1 MTTNTVY
8 LTGDAC
14 CGLTFLDWSLY
25 YFSGA
30 RKFYNPLSAT
40 WEIVVDNPL
49 HKLNAH
55 RHKRIQPL
63 SLKSMKYCIDEINLR
78 AKDYFHSIY
87 VCPVITESGFD
98 ISKFIRDD
106 TYDDANFWDQQ
117 GLGLINETISGINNF
132 LVQSNSKILV
142 LRTNKEDILYD
153 IFNSGRPHNST
164 ADNELMKLHNKFF
177 SKNSKFW
184 GDQVKIWDQREN
196 MALSLRPFNHIC
208 HEINITSTNHY
219 EITVGDMLDNLDKEI
234 YNILDFFNITP
245 VGDYTVWKSL
255 YRQWQQIHDL
265 RFYRSW
271 EEIINNIIQGVDVD
285 LTNYRMDFSKDVF
298 IQHILIYQHNLN
310 IKGYGLEK
318 LPKNTK
324 LIHALL
330 EPNMHHVDQIY
341 I

>member
-30 RKFYNPLSAT
+30 EKFYNPLSST
-40 WEIVVDNPL
+40 WEMVIDNPL
-49 HKLNAH
+49 DKLNAH
-55 RHKRIQPL
+55 KHNKIHPA
-63 SLKSMKYCIDEINLR
+63 SLKELKFCIDEIDLR

-87 VCPVITESGFD
+87 VIPKITESGSD
-98 ISKFIRDD
+98 IGEFVRDD
-106 TYDDANFWDQQ
+106 IYDETNFWDQQ
-117 GLGLINETISGINNF
+117 GSRLVNETISGINDF
-132 LVQSNSKILV
+132 LIHRNSKLLV
-142 LRTNKEDILYD
+142 LRTNKEDILYN
-153 IFNSGRPHNST
+153 IFNRGRPHNST
-164 ADNELMKLHNKFF
+164 ADNELIKLYNKFF
-177 SKNSKFW
+177 SKNSEKW

-196 MALSLRPFNHIC
+196 LALSMRPFNHMC
-208 HEINITSTNHY
+208 YEITTTSTNHY
-219 EITVGDMLDNLDKEI
+219 EITVGNMIDSLDKEI

-245 VGDYTVWKSL
+245 VGDYTFWKSL
-255 YRQWQQIHDL
+255 YQQWQQIHDL

-271 EEIINNIIQGVDVD
+271 PEIINNIVQGLDVD
-285 LTNYRMDFSKDVF
+285 LTNYNMDFTKDTF

-310 IKGYGLEK
+310 IKGYGVEE

-330 EPNMHHVDQIY
+330 EPNIHHVDRIY